1 MGSEEDKSSNSKKII
16 IPPRNNASLPSQSTH
31 HSALKSLTRRVV
43 TVNVGEDIVAK
54 IKELASTCESLT
66 ILGANGVLSS
76 ADISYCNECLNSR
89 ARHGWFQIASLTCS
103 TKAGEEVTVNV
114 SLSDYESKSKFSRVF
129 ISGVAR
135 VLITAK
141 TPTQLIIATSDDEN
155 VRYSSTTL
163 LRQLQYQYHQRPH
176 QHLRNDQRPP
186 PAAAAAQ
193 GLSEQKMLEYDR
205 IVYPF
210 LRDLFQEPE
219 PEPEEQ
225 RERVEPA
232 PATPPLPKDE
242 HNLSSEHDQSSN
254 GSNNIDSD

>member
-1 MGSEEDKSSNSKKII
+1 MGSEEDKSSDSKKII
-16 IPPRNNASLPSQSTH
+16 IRPRNNAFLPSQSTH
-31 HSALKSLTRRVV
+31 HSALKSLTHRVV

-66 ILGANGVLSS
+66 ILGANG
-76 ADISYCNECLNSR
+76 
-89 ARHGWFQIASLTCS
+89 GWFQIASLTCS

-141 TPTQLIIATSDDEN
+141 TPTELIIATSDDEN

-163 LRQLQYQYHQRPH
+163 LRQLQYQYHRRPH

-186 PAAAAAQ
+186 PAVAAAQ

-232 PATPPLPKDE
+232 PATPPLPEDE